1 MSPPICKLMLPDPK
15 NSEKTG
21 RKARS
26 TEWSDGKNTLFG
38 QQAAQAKNLKKQ
50 EVLRKQV
57 GVDQKTAAQ
66 KALIFKCPVCMS
78 MMPDAKSYRIHFES
92 KHPKSPLPAELVDIA
107 T

>member
-1 MSPPICKLMLPDPK
+1 MK
-15 NSEKTG
+15 
-21 RKARS
+21 
-26 TEWSDGKNTLFG
+26 
-38 QQAAQAKNLKKQ
+38 QAAQAKNLKKQ

-66 KALIFKCPVCMS
+66 KALIFKCPVCRYVD
-78 MMPDAKSYRIHFES
+78 DAGCQKLQNHFES